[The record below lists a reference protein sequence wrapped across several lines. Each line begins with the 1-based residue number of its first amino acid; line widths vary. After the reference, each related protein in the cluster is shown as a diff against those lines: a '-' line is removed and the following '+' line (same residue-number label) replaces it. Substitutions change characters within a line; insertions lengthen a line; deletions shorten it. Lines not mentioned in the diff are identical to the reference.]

1 MAGLTDPLQEDLFT
15 PDSSAG
21 RTPLG
26 DVVADDPEPDQQPAS
41 VGCHLELMSSMI
53 STVEAGY
60 WGSGLGR
67 VTVRFEIKDNIA
79 GSGLDFRSPTILR
92 SIDYGPE
99 LS

>member
-1 MAGLTDPLQEDLFT
+1 LPPGV
-15 PDSSAG
+15 
-21 RTPLG
+21 
-26 DVVADDPEPDQQPAS
+26 DVEHDQHS
-41 VGCHLELMSSMI
+41 RGWV
-53 STVEAGY
+53 
-60 WGSGLGR
+60 WGSGLSR

>member
-1 MAGLTDPLQEDLFT
+1 
-15 PDSSAG
+15 
-21 RTPLG
+21 
-26 DVVADDPEPDQQPAS
+26 
-41 VGCHLELMSSMI
+41 
-53 STVEAGY
+53 
-60 WGSGLGR
+60 